1 MIIVSSDRLPERA
14 KQVLK
19 GYEIVEE
26 TASQKE
32 LEEAVALL
40 TWPSKASKYL
50 PYMKNLKVVQT
61 FSAGVDDFPFQLLP
75 KGVKLFSNAGAYS
88 TSVAEHAFALILHL
102 AKAVNVRERV
112 EPIYLKG
119 KTILILGG
127 GGIGS
132 EVARIAKYGFGMKV
146 IGVSRS
152 FKCPELFDERYGIE
166 ALDEL
171 LPKADVI
178 VDALPLNKET
188 KGILNYE
195 RFMRLKRG
203 AIVVNVGRGETV
215 DEEGVKRAL
224 KERRDIKF
232 GTDVFWRRNGKE
244 DFNSEL
250 WDYPN
255 FAGTLHIAGGYG
267 SREVLEEAM
276 IRACENL
283 VSYLKRGKAENE
295 VRIED
300 YV

>member
-1 MIIVSSDRLPERA
+1 MIIVSSERLPQRA
-14 KQVLK
+14 KNLLK
-19 GYEIVEE
+19 GYEIAEE
-26 TASQKE
+26 NPSQRQ
-32 LEEAVALL
+32 LEEAIALL
-40 TWPSKASKYL
+40 TWPSKASRYL

-61 FSAGVDDFPFQLLP
+61 YSAGVDDFPFNMLP

-102 AKAVNVRERV
+102 AKAINVRERV
-112 EPIYLKG
+112 EPLYLKG

-132 EVARIAKYGFGMKV
+132 EVARIAKYGFGMRV

-152 FKCPELFDERYGIE
+152 FKYPELFDERWDIDK
-166 ALDEL
+166 LDEL
-171 LPKADVI
+171 LPLADVI

-188 KGILNYE
+188 RGILDYK
-195 RFMRLKRG
+195 RFMKLKRN

-224 KERRDIKF
+224 KERPDIKF
-232 GTDVFWRRNGKE
+232 GTDVFWRRDSKE

-250 WDYPN
+250 WNYPN

-276 IRACENL
+276 VRAVENL
-283 VSYLKRGKAENE
+283 VRYLKYGKAENE
-295 VRIED
+295 VRLED